1 MAESGIEGIEE
12 HVDELLA
19 LPPEQFTE
27 ARNAVAKRLRSDG
40 NRDASD
46 AVKRLPRPSLA
57 LWGLNRLAR
66 EDGAPI
72 EAFLQA
78 ADALREATSSGG
90 DIRAATGPER
100 AAESRVTKAV
110 AALVRAEGRGV
121 TDAVERGIGQTLQAA
136 AADAGVAD
144 ALRSGRLVREP
155 EAPSLDDVLGFL
167 ALAPPTSKPVAA
179 KRATAE
185 PAAAKPAPEPDRRAE
200 RRALKEGIAA
210 AAKDAVAAREDA
222 RSASDAAREA
232 REQLRR
238 AEKRAEERK
247 RRSDAAE
254 ALLADLQ
261 AQLDAL

>member
-27 ARNAVAKRLRSDG
+27 ARNALSKRLRG
-40 NRDASD
+40 EKQRAEAD
-46 AVKRLPRPSLA
+46 AVKALPRPSLA

-72 EAFLQA
+72 EAFLRAA
-78 ADALREATSSGG
+78 ADLREATSSGG
-90 DIRAATGPER
+90 DIRAATAPER

-110 AALVRAEGRGV
+110 AALVRAEGKSV
-121 TDAVERGIGQTLQAA
+121 TDAVERSIGQTLRAA

-167 ALAPPTSKPVAA
+167 ALAPAAREPTAA
-179 KRATAE
+179 TRATAA
-185 PAAAKPAPEPDRRAE
+185 PAAAKPAPEPDRSAE

-210 AAKDAVAAREDA
+210 AAKDAIAAREDA
-222 RSASDAAREA
+222 RAASDAARKA

-254 ALLADLQ
+254 ALLADLR